1 MIELQAAYLDSNG
14 FWTNPAEYEV
24 EDLLTVDAL
33 DKFDQ
38 NGYNLT
44 AAELIYAFAN
54 STIIPQARRWEY
66 VLRYD
71 WFKTPPK
78 TEGWHFNHQDL
89 FERKGYAGAAR
100 EQLIELAEINP
111 LLWKLIK
118 MKPKWGIDVS
128 IDYVD
133 RKGNV
138 FEVFHYEWD
147 GFNFEEV
154 LQKKQRVEHLILTTD
169 WDDASEQLLKRID
182 EWYHLDFFAQSK
194 WKTDY
199 FGLEPEQ
206 FKAVIWDD

>member
-1 MIELQAAYLDSNG
+1 MIELQAAYLDPNG

-24 EDLLTVDAL
+24 EDILTVHAL

-147 GFNFEEV
+147 DFDYNLVTEKQAVLEEII
-154 LQKKQRVEHLILTTD
+154 LNTDWEHLAKVFWNNRD
-169 WDDASEQLLKRID
+169 QWM
-182 EWYHLDFFAQSK
+182 HLDFDGQTRY
-194 WKTDY
+194 KTDY
-199 FGLEPEQ
+199 LGLEPER
-206 FKAVIWDD
+206 FKLVAWTL